1 MAFDGKSTLP
11 MKNSIG
17 HTRPLSRKMQASRV
31 DELSRR
37 WPRPTCFE
45 RLINERDYAKQ
56 IGISVSSNGTYLSD
70 VSRRHCRLLTR
81 ILLKYERLLSQW
93 SRTLV
98 CNYLFKQ
105 RRHNFR
111 WILIIFIFFIS
122 LIILENVKNKWKSI
136 SGRFRVKF
144 I

>member
-31 DELSRR
+31 DESSRR

-93 SRTLV
+93 WSRTLV

-122 LIILENVKNKWKSI
+122 LIILENVENKWKSI
-136 SGRFRVKF
+136 SDDFV
-144 I
+144 